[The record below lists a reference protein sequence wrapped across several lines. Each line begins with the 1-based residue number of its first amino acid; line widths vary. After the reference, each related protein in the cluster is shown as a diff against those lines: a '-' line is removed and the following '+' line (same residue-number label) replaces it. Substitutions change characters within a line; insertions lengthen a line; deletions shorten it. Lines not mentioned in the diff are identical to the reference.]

1 MIKYRHENKAKGCVF
16 MPWECKTVEK
26 LREEFVIASVNCSNF
41 SSLCR
46 EFGIT
51 RKTGYKWL
59 KRYNDGNSLSDKSRK
74 PLNIPNKTSE
84 YIENLIIN
92 VRLDNPGWGAKTIKR
107 VLENQ
112 GCDDIPCVKTVNN
125 ILKRYNCI
133 SKEASL
139 NHTPFVRFQKDNCNQ
154 MWQTDFKGEFLT
166 KDNKYC
172 YPLTIIDDHSRFSI
186 KIAPFERTANVV
198 LPSFRVAFEEYGVPD
213 SILSDNG
220 AQFAGFRQGYTQ
232 FEKWLM
238 NHDVLPIHGRLKHP
252 QTQGKIERFHRTMK
266 DELLKHHTFDNLEDA
281 NNNIQRW
288 REKYNNVRPH
298 EALGMNCPA
307 DIYIPSNRQYVD
319 NVKKYEYSGEHHIIK
334 VNSWGYVRFAD
345 WQIYLSETMIN
356 EYIEFRPNPLENSFI
371 ACYRN
376 FKIAEF
382 NNETGKLINRKIS
395 RL

>member
-1 MIKYRHENKAKGCVF
+1 

-26 LREEFVIASVNCSNF
+26 LREEFVVAAINCSNF
-41 SSLCR
+41 SLLCR

-59 KRYNDGNSLSDKSRK
+59 GRYNEGNSLSDKSRK
-74 PLNIPNKTSE
+74 PLNISNKTSE
-84 YIENLIIN
+84 HIENLIVA
-92 VRLDNPGWGAKTIKR
+92 VRLENPGWGAKTIKK

-112 GCDDIPCVKTVNN
+112 GYNNIPCIKTVNN
-125 ILKRYNCI
+125 ILNRYNCI

-139 NHTPFVRFQKDNCNQ
+139 NHKPFVRFQKDKCNQ

-166 KDNKYC
+166 KNNKYC

-198 LPSFRVAFEEYGVPD
+198 IPSFKTAFEEYGVPD
-213 SILSDNG
+213 SVLSDNG

-238 NHDVLPIHGRLKHP
+238 NHNVLPIHGRFKHP

-266 DELLKHHTFDNLEDA
+266 DELLKHHTFDDLDDA
-281 NNNIQRW
+281 NNNLQCW
-288 REKYNNVRPH
+288 REKYNNIRPH

-307 DIYIPSNRQYVD
+307 DIYTPSERQYID
-319 NVKKYEYSGEHHIIK
+319 DVKKYEYGGEYHIIK

-345 WQIYLSETMIN
+345 WQIYLSETMVG
-356 EYIEFRPNPLENSFI
+356 EYIEFRPNPYGDSFI

-382 NNETGKLINRKIS
+382 SSETGKLINRKIS